1 MKKTILVSLVAV
13 MMLFAFTACEQPVP
27 GLSKAIIDADIVQ
40 NGTFLV
46 GQPFD
51 ASKFSVNVTYS
62 DGTKGTL
69 EGVNVTTTGD
79 ADSVKNGDK
88 VSVTLP
94 TAAPNYSGNNVA
106 TSNTTFNGSLVAY
119 SIKSLAVTGPA
130 TVSSVDGKV
139 AAPKVAD
146 LKAVATYFDSTGT
159 AQTYNLEAYDL
170 GIITSGNG
178 SAAFVDSDVTAVSAD
193 KPTAAAT
200 VTVYVKWQSGA
211 NGVFNYTV
219 QYAGDDEPT
228 PAAEYEWYD
237 NMIVYRQVP
246 ASSTVKYFQ
255 RGVFNADSMIELY
268 KVYAP
273 TTTADSVAASSLK
286 DFYLVPLTTGQ
297 GEELSLELSSASQL
311 NTTNKDR
318 FAANATA
325 TVDMSYTYILDEAYG
340 ATDEITA
347 VVGSIS
353 GTKTDEDGNLVPVV
367 SGTGNGITAGTTI
380 SLSNIRADYTT
391 SMSGRWLGKGGT
403 TTVPTTTGY
412 DKGNTIAP
420 AEFVVTVS
428 WASGYSDT
436 TVTTLSNGFTVN
448 PGTAPSIET
457 TDNAYQVTLTYAAG
471 AGEYTNAVNTCTVPV
486 TVNADPDFS
495 A

>member
-62 DGTKGTL
+62 DGSKGTL
-69 EGVNVTTTGD
+69 EGVNVTTTED

-94 TAAPNYSGNNVA
+94 TAAPNYSGNDVA

-211 NGVFNYTV
+211 NGVFN
-219 QYAGDDEPT
+219 
-228 PAAEYEWYD
+228 
-237 NMIVYRQVP
+237 
-246 ASSTVKYFQ
+246 
-255 RGVFNADSMIELY
+255 
-268 KVYAP
+268 
-273 TTTADSVAASSLK
+273 
-286 DFYLVPLTTGQ
+286 
-297 GEELSLELSSASQL
+297 
-311 NTTNKDR
+311 
-318 FAANATA
+318 
-325 TVDMSYTYILDEAYG
+325 
-340 ATDEITA
+340 
-347 VVGSIS
+347 
-353 GTKTDEDGNLVPVV
+353 
-367 SGTGNGITAGTTI
+367 
-380 SLSNIRADYTT
+380 
-391 SMSGRWLGKGGT
+391 
-403 TTVPTTTGY
+403 
-412 DKGNTIAP
+412 
-420 AEFVVTVS
+420 
-428 WASGYSDT
+428 
-436 TVTTLSNGFTVN
+436 
-448 PGTAPSIET
+448 
-457 TDNAYQVTLTYAAG
+457 
-471 AGEYTNAVNTCTVPV
+471 
-486 TVNADPDFS
+486 
-495 A
+495 

>member
-1 MKKTILVSLVAV
+1 MNIKVNIGEDVLDSAKFVACKV
-13 MMLFAFTACEQPVP
+13 
-27 GLSKAIIDADIVQ
+27 DD
-40 NGTFLV
+40 
-46 GQPFD
+46 
-51 ASKFSVNVTYS
+51 TYLR
-62 DGTKGTL
+62 KR
-69 EGVNVTTTGD
+69 VY
-79 ADSVKNGDK
+79 A
-88 VSVTLP
+88 
-94 TAAPNYSGNNVA
+94 
-106 TSNTTFNGSLVAY
+106 
-119 SIKSLAVTGPA
+119 
-130 TVSSVDGKV
+130 
-139 AAPKVAD
+139 
-146 LKAVATYFDSTGT
+146 
-159 AQTYNLEAYDL
+159 L
-170 GIITSGNG
+170 GI
-178 SAAFVDSDVTAVSAD
+178 
-193 KPTAAAT
+193 
-200 VTVYVKWQSGA
+200 
-211 NGVFNYTV
+211 
-219 QYAGDDEPT
+219 
-228 PAAEYEWYD
+228 
-237 NMIVYRQVP
+237 
-246 ASSTVKYFQ
+246 
-255 RGVFNADSMIELY
+255 
-268 KVYAP
+268 
-273 TTTADSVAASSLK
+273 
-286 DFYLVPLTTGQ
+286 
-297 GEELSLELSSASQL
+297 
-311 NTTNKDR
+311 
-318 FAANATA
+318 AANATA

-428 WASGYSDT
+428 WASEYSDT